1 MKESDLSEK
10 DQGDDTLV
18 QLAPS
23 ASSFIHIS
31 VLSAELIN
39 GLALRE
45 GGHYLDAT
53 VGGGGH
59 SRGILDSFPD
69 ITLVAIDQDSI
80 AISASRE
87 NLKEYRDRV
96 QFWQGNFAQYPGK
109 PNSFDGIIADL
120 GVSSPQLDTPERGF
134 SFRHPAPLDMRMNQ
148 EQDLTAAEIINH
160 WQESQLA
167 DIFYHYGEERLSR
180 RLAKRIVEKRPF
192 ETTTELAD
200 VIWHSVPSSYRY
212 GRIHP
217 ATRIFQGLRI
227 AVNAELTV
235 LETFL
240 NIAPMWL
247 KPDGIIG
254 IISFHSL
261 EDRLVKH
268 RLRENP
274 QLRILTKKPIQAQE
288 AEEKINPRA
297 RSAKLRLAQRLG
309 NNIETRSAKNS
320 HA

>member
-39 GLALRE
+39 GLAPRE

-59 SRGILDSFPD
+59 SRRILDSFRD
-69 ITLVAIDQDSI
+69 VTLVAIDQDSI

-200 VIWHSVPSSYRY
+200 VIWHCVPSSYRY

-217 ATRIFQGLRI
+217 ATRIFQALRI

-274 QLRILTKKPIQAQE
+274 NLRILTKKPIQAQE

-309 NNIETRSAKNS
+309 NNIETRSAKNRY
-320 HA
+320 A

>member
-10 DQGDDTLV
+10 EQRDDTI
-18 QLAPS
+18 

-31 VLSAELIN
+31 VLSAELID

-59 SRGILDSFPD
+59 SRAILETFPD
-69 ITLVAIDQDSI
+69 ITLVAVDQDSI

-180 RLAKRIVEKRPF
+180 RFAKRIVEKRPF

-200 VIWHSVPSSYRY
+200 AIWHCVPSSYRY

-217 ATRIFQGLRI
+217 ATRIFQALRI

-309 NNIETRSAKNS
+309 NNIETRSAKNR